1 MLERRADEGAC
12 SDDPQARPRRCAVA
26 LSNARNSMVPF
37 FSTSPSKGETYGVGR
52 VKQRQERISGWW
64 WWWSM
69 KQLILFHG
77 RPKVLIARE
86 FEFSVPDRGD
96 P

>member
-37 FSTSPSKGETYGVGR
+37 FSTSPSKGEKNQWSGKGEAEAGTNQR
-52 VKQRQERISGWW
+52 VVVVVVDEAVD
-64 WWWSM
+64 
-69 KQLILFHG
+69 F
-77 RPKVLIARE
+77 
-86 FEFSVPDRGD
+86 VPWQTKSINC